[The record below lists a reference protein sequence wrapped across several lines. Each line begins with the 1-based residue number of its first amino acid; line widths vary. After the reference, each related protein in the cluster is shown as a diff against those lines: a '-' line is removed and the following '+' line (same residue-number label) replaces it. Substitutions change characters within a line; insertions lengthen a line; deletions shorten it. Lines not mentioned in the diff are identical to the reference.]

1 MPRESIIANPRLK
14 NRSTSGWAS
23 REANR
28 WGKRPRKTNEVA
40 GAASALSRLCWT
52 RQTNH
57 RRRPSLVDMMKLI
70 TRTCCWLAIAGA
82 ATLSAQST
90 PISTT
95 PATIAPPRL
104 SPQQH
109 LTDAE
114 AVLASVSE
122 TSMPSS
128 AKKNFSQLRKDFSTL
143 TSSYA
148 EAQPKTAVWQS
159 NLSDVERDL
168 VRLIGSGSATLKVE
182 DQKDLRALAAEVSD
196 SATRASLEAFRTH
209 VELFLDAATT
219 RDPGKLTPPSAPGSI
234 S

>member
-1 MPRESIIANPRLK
+1 
-14 NRSTSGWAS
+14 
-23 REANR
+23 
-28 WGKRPRKTNEVA
+28 VA
-40 GAASALSRLCWT
+40 GEASPRQASPRLCWT

-57 RRRPSLVDMMKLI
+57 GDRPSLVDMMNLM

-90 PISTT
+90 PTSTT
-95 PATIAPPRL
+95 PATTPPTAPATNAPPRL

-182 DQKDLRALAAEVSD
+182 DQKAIRGLPAEVSD
-196 SATRASLEAFRTH
+196 SAARASLEAFRTH
-209 VELFLDAATT
+209 VELFFDAATT
-219 RDPGKLTPPSAPGSI
+219 REPGKLTPPSAPGSI